1 MNFRSEVSIDSTVSV
16 ADLKTSYSVT
26 GAKLQTNFKV
36 LFSLIASLKKIIDGD
51 FTSRVRMD
59 DL

>member
-1 MNFRSEVSIDSTVSV
+1 MNFRSEVSTDSTVSV

-26 GAKLQTNFKV
+26 GAKLQTNFEV